1 MKFTKAVVTCLLLIF
16 TYSVGLCQ
24 DLKVSAPAFDYKLI
38 AHRGGVVDSLTA
50 ENSLDA
56 LKKAVKRGYSMVEI
70 DLRLTK
76 DGVLITNHDRNLK
89 RSFGVDA
96 DVSTL
101 TWNQMSNLKGAMGNK
116 ILRFEDVLNYC
127 RGKLQVMIDNK
138 IEGNDTV
145 LFTKV
150 IDLLKKYNL
159 YDHALMIGTDESTA
173 FFTGKIK
180 LTCTR
185 QQLEENMLKSNYRSS
200 NYFLFSDRISKPDF
214 EWARQHNILA
224 VGVINSWALK
234 SGDAMQEAKSQAD
247 KLKSTGL
254 VWFQIDSI
262 YDRLFTAKN

>member
-1 MKFTKAVVTCLLLIF
+1 MKFTRAIVTSLLLIF
-16 TYSVGLCQ
+16 VYSVGLGQ
-24 DLKVSAPAFDYKLI
+24 DLKAHAPVLDYKLI

-50 ENSLDA
+50 ENSLNA

-76 DGVLITNHDRNLK
+76 DGVLIINHDRNLK

-96 DVSTL
+96 DVSSL
-101 TWNQMSNLKGAMGNK
+101 TWNQMSNLKGTMGNK

-127 RGKLQVMIDNK
+127 KGKLQIMIDNK

-150 IDLLKKYNL
+150 IDLLKKYDL

-180 LTCTR
+180 LSCTR

-200 NYFLFSDRISKPDF
+200 NYFLFSDRISKSDF
-214 EWARQHNILA
+214 EWAHQHNILA

-234 SGDAMQEAKSQAD
+234 SSDAMQEAKAQAD

>member
-1 MKFTKAVVTCLLLIF
+1 MKFTKAIVGCLLLIF
-16 TYSVGLCQ
+16 EHSAGLCQ
-24 DLKVSAPAFDYKLI
+24 DLKERVAPFDYKLI
-38 AHRGGVVDSLTA
+38 AHRGGVVDSVTA

-96 DVSTL
+96 DVSSM
-101 TWNQMSNLKGAMGNK
+101 TWKQMSNLKGTKGNK

-127 RGKLQVMIDNK
+127 KGKLRIMIDNK
-138 IEGNDTV
+138 IDGNDTV

-150 IDLLKKYNL
+150 IDLLKKYDL

-180 LTCTR
+180 LSCTR
-185 QQLEENMLKSNYRSS
+185 QQLEENMLKPNYRSS
-200 NYFLFSDRISKPDF
+200 NYFLFSDSISKADF
-214 EWARQHNILA
+214 EWAHQHNILA

-234 SGDAMQEAKSQAD
+234 SSDAMQEAKVQAD

-262 YDRLFTAKN
+262 YDHLFTANN